1 MINRELIRLKVL
13 QLVYAYYQ
21 NEDKTMGVAEK
32 ELDFSLS
39 KAYELYQYLLNL
51 LVELRRYGERKLEAA
66 QNRAQRLGREVEGVS
81 ADRQMAQNKLLLVL
95 EENMALAEY
104 REKKTA
110 WEEEPQYIRSLY
122 TAFTEDETFRLYLEV
137 GDFSFEADR
146 EVIRRLYK
154 TLLVDNDEL
163 DAILEVHS
171 LYWNDDRPVVDTFVM
186 KSIKRFSADS
196 KPEDPLLPL
205 YDSENDRIFAK
216 TLFRETLLRK
226 EQTRTLIAQNCKG
239 WEYNRLA
246 LMDVV
251 VMQIALTEML
261 VFAEIPLSVTF
272 SEYLD
277 LARVY
282 STPRS
287 PGYINGLLD
296 HIAKKLQEQKV
307 LLK

>member
-21 NEDKTMGVAEK
+21 NEGKALNVAEK
-32 ELDFSLS
+32 ELDFSLG
-39 KAYELYQYLLNL
+39 KAYELYEYLLNL

-66 QNRAQRLGREVEGVS
+66 QSRAQRFGKEMEGVS
-81 ADRQMAQNKLLLVL
+81 ADGQMARNKFLLAL
-95 EENMALAEY
+95 EENKALAGY
-104 REKKTA
+104 REKKPT
-110 WEEEPQYIRSLY
+110 WEEEPQFIRGLY
-122 TAFTEDETFRLYLEV
+122 TAFTESETFQRYLGVE
-137 GDFSFEADR
+137 DFSFEADR

-154 TLLVDNDEL
+154 TLLADNDEL
-163 DAILEVHS
+163 DAMLETHS

-186 KSIKRFSADS
+186 KSIKRFTSASTPD
-196 KPEDPLLPL
+196 DPLLPD
-205 YDSENDRIFAK
+205 YDSENDRVFAK
-216 TLFRETLLRK
+216 TLFRETLLRR
-226 EQTRTLIAQNCKG
+226 EQTRALIAENCRG
-239 WEYNRLA
+239 WEYERLA

-261 VFAEIPLSVTF
+261 VFPEIPLSVTF

-296 HIAKKLQEQKV
+296 HIAKKLREEQV